1 MQVLPEEL
9 YRPEQVR
16 RLDRLAM
23 ERYGLPGEELM
34 ERAGRAVFEA
44 ARRRWPD
51 ARLWTVVAGPGNN
64 GGDGL
69 VVARLAHQA
78 RLRVKLHLVGDPSR
92 LQGEALH
99 HYRKLRE
106 AGLREEPERV
116 PPAGQRV
123 ELAVD
128 ALFGTGLARAPEGE
142 AARAVAWL
150 NGCGAPV
157 VAVDLPSGLDGDTG
171 RALGEAVRAALTV
184 SFVGL
189 KRGLL
194 TGQAPDHVGELR
206 FDALGVPAEAYA
218 QVPPAARRLHGA
230 LLPRWLPR
238 RPRTAHKGR
247 FGHVLVVGG
256 APGMVG
262 AACLAGEAAAR
273 AGAGLVSLAVHPAQ
287 AAGLAARRP
296 ELMVHPV
303 SGAGE
308 LEPLLARATVV
319 AAGPGL
325 GQGPWGRELLARV
338 LEAGLPLVLDADA
351 LNLLAQEPQRRRDWV
366 LTPHPGEAARLLG
379 LEGPEAVQADRFA
392 AVEALADRY
401 GGTVVLKGAGSLVH
415 EASAGTW
422 VCGAGNPGMA
432 SGGMGD
438 LLTGLVAG
446 LLAQGLEPWPAAA
459 AAVWVHARAGDL
471 AAAEGGERGLLASD
485 LLPRLRPL
493 LNPPLEPEAPAP
505 GDLGPEAP
513 AEAFTP

>member
-1 MQVLPEEL
+1 MQVLPEAL
-9 YRPEQVR
+9 YRPHQVR
-16 RLDRLAM
+16 TLDRLAM
-23 ERYGLPGEELM
+23 EACGLPGERLM

-51 ARLWTVVAGPGNN
+51 ARHWVVVAGPGNN

-69 VVARLAHQA
+69 VVARLAHRAGFGVRVHLLGDPA
-78 RLRVKLHLVGDPSR
+78 RLRGA
-92 LQGEALH
+92 ALH
-99 HYRKLRE
+99 HHRLMRE
-106 AGLREEPERV
+106 AGLREEV
-116 PPAGQRV
+116 GPPPPGLRAQ
-123 ELAVD
+123 LAVD
-128 ALFGTGLARAPEGE
+128 ALFGTGLDRAPEGE
-142 AARAVAWL
+142 AARAIAWL

-157 VAVDLPSGLDGDTG
+157 VAVDVPSGLDADQG

-194 TGQAPDHVGELR
+194 TGEAPDHVGELR
-206 FDALGVPAEAYA
+206 FDGLGVPEQAYRE
-218 QVPPAARRLHGA
+218 VPPAARRLTA
-230 LLPRWLPR
+230 AAVARWLPR
-238 RPRTAHKGR
+238 RPRSAHKGR

-303 SGAGE
+303 EGPAALG
-308 LEPLLARATVV
+308 PLLERATVV

-325 GQGPWGRELLARV
+325 GRDPWARSLLDRV
-338 LEAGLPLVLDADA
+338 LESELPLVLDADA
-351 LNLLAQEPQRRRDWV
+351 LNLLAGQPVRRGGWV

-379 LEGPEAVQADRFA
+379 LEGPAAVQAARFQA
-392 AVEALADRY
+392 AEALAERY
-401 GGTVVLKGAGSLVH
+401 GGVAVLKGAGTLVQGP
-415 EASAGTW
+415 EGTW
-422 VCGAGNPGMA
+422 VCDAGNPGMA

-438 LLTGLVAG
+438 LLTGLIAG
-446 LLAQGLEPWPAAA
+446 LQAQGLEAWQAAA
-459 AAVWVHARAGDL
+459 AGVWAHARAGDL
-471 AAAEGGERGLLASD
+471 AAEEGGERGLLASD

-493 LNPPLEPEAPAP
+493 LNPEPWR
-505 GDLGPEAP
+505 
-513 AEAFTP
+513 